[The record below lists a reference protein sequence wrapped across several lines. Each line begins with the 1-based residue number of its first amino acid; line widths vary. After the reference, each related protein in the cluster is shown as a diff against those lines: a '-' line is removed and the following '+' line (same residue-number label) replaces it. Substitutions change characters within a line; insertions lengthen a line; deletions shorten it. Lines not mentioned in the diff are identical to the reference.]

1 MTDFRFGPVEIYL
14 VGFEGERP
22 DPATLGALTDL
33 LASGLV
39 RLLDFVLVSK
49 SEAGELAT
57 IEIDAEADALGLGGV
72 ELHAA
77 GIAGG
82 EDIEELGEQIP
93 PGGSAALV
101 VLELAYARTLA
112 ERFDA
117 SGGVLLRSER
127 VPAPIVNAMVDI
139 LENDEEGE

>member
-1 MTDFRFGPVEIYL
+1 MADFRFGPVEMYL

-33 LASGLV
+33 LSSGLV
-39 RLLDFVLVSK
+39 RLLDFVLVAK
-49 SEAGELAT
+49 SEDGDLEV
-57 IEIDAEADALGLGGV
+57 IEVDAEADALGLGGV
-72 ELHAA
+72 EIHAS

-82 EDIEELGEQIP
+82 EDIDELADQIP

-101 VLELAYARTLA
+101 VLELTYARTLA
-112 ERFDA
+112 ERFNA

-139 LENDEEGE
+139 LENEGE

>member
-1 MTDFRFGPVEIYL
+1 MADFRFGPVELYL

-39 RLLDFVLVSK
+39 RLLDFVLVAK
-49 SEAGELAT
+49 SEDGE
-57 IEIDAEADALGLGGV
+57 IEVIEVDAEADALGLGGV
-72 ELHAA
+72 EIHAS

-82 EDIEELGEQIP
+82 EDIDELAEQIP

-101 VLELAYARTLA
+101 VLELSYARALA
-112 ERFDA
+112 EQFNA

-127 VPAPIVNAMVDI
+127 VPAPIVNAMVDV
-139 LENDEEGE
+139 LENEGE